1 MNSASQK
8 TDQTKKRVNLKRAK
22 FDTAHLVAN
31 STIASVGA
39 GTAMVAATGMI
50 WPAVAAAAVGAFVG
64 YSATNE
70 IPKNGE

>member
-1 MNSASQK
+1 MNYASRKKDQK
-8 TDQTKKRVNLKRAK
+8 KKRVK
-22 FDTAHLVAN
+22 FDAAHLAAN

-39 GTAMVAATGMI
+39 GTAMAVATGMI